1 MFSLCCFTAEHTNVR
16 LVGGNTISEG
26 QLEVQNK
33 HGVWGTVCGNG
44 FGRNEANVVCKML
57 GYGDT

>member
-1 MFSLCCFTAEHTNVR
+1 

-33 HGVWGTVCGNG
+33 HGVWGKV
-44 FGRNEANVVCKML
+44 FGRNEAKVVCKML

>member
-1 MFSLCCFTAEHTNVR
+1 MTDHTNVR
-16 LVGGNTISEG
+16 LVGGSTISEG

-33 HGVWGTVCGNG
+33 HGVWGTVCAKG
-44 FGRNEANVVCKML
+44 FDRNDANVVCKML